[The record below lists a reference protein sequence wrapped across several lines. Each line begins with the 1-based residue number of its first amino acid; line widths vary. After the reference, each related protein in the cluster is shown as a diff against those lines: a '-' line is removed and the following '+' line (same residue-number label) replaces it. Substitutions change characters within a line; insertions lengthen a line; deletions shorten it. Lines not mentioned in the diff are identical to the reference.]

1 MDDFRNGG
9 FKMED
14 SKWRMQDVGFKMEE
28 SRRMILAMEDSR
40 KIVKDERLKM

>member
-28 SRRMILAMEDSR
+28 SRRMILAVEDSR
-40 KIVKDERLKM
+40 YRIQER